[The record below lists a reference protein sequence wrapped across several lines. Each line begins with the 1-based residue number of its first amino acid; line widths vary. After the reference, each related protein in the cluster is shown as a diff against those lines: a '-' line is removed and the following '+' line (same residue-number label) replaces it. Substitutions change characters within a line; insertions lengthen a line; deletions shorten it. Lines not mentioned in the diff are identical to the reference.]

1 MKRISLTENGLRA
14 IINECIKDILLE
26 SSGEIN
32 ITNDLRSY
40 IKMANMGEMGD
51 ADMSKWAALLH

>member
-1 MKRISLTENGLRA
+1 MRLRITENRLRG
-14 IINECIKDILLE
+14 IIKECVKDILLE